1 MLKLAGE
8 CIEGQMADHIARL
21 DAHTYNLLQKFRTGE
36 YIETLLGTT
45 AAANAL
51 TANKLYAVPFVVA
64 RAMTFDRIAVQ
75 VTTLAAGSS
84 IRLGIYNDGTN
95 LYPGALLLD
104 AGEVS
109 AATTGVKAI
118 TINQA
123 LTKGLYWL
131 ALVSDGAPAIYFSYW
146 GWAGL
151 GKVATN
157 FSDEQYRY
165 WSVSFTYAAL
175 PDPFTTGGSR
185 TSANA
190 KPGIFMRLASLDEGG

>member
-21 DAHTYNLLQKFRTGE
+21 DAHTRNINETFRTGE
-36 YIETLLGTT
+36 YIQTLVSETVAEDLVLV
-45 AAANAL
+45 ANH
-51 TANKLYAVPFVVA
+51 LYAMPFLVS

-95 LYPGALLLD
+95 LYPGALVSD

-131 ALVSDGAPAIYFSYW
+131 ALVSDGAPKIYFSFW

-151 GKVATN
+151 GKVATD
-157 FSDEQYRY
+157 FVSESYRY
-165 WSVSFTYAAL
+165 WDLAFAYAAL
-175 PDPFTTGGSR
+175 PDPFTAGGSAV
-185 TSANA
+185 SARS
-190 KPGIFMRLASLDEGG
+190 KPGIFMRLASLD